1 VVGNKT
7 GLVGYWSFDGKDMDW
22 GANRATDLSGQ
33 VNHGML
39 INMSTSS
46 SPVIGISGQ
55 AFKFDGVND
64 RILTINSLP
73 TLQQLSASF
82 YIKTP
87 SVWPSITEPHII
99 RTVNHSFNIML
110 NLAAGGNQY
119 KMRFEIDED
128 GVSGSSKQ
136 AWSATMPAARL
147 DSI

>member
-73 TLQQLSASF
+73 TLQQLTANPVLVNFKTHFILVAASSQ
-82 YIKTP
+82 I
-87 SVWPSITEPHII
+87 
-99 RTVNHSFNIML
+99 
-110 NLAAGGNQY
+110 
-119 KMRFEIDED
+119 
-128 GVSGSSKQ
+128 
-136 AWSATMPAARL
+136 
-147 DSI
+147 